1 MFNYNTI
8 LYVFFNWL
16 FYERLCTYKL
26 KTKPNHC
33 SEANQRWI
41 NKEDFNQPKLH
52 FFPAFYS
59 TVYPEDIRCFLTNR
73 CIKSNHKAPPQQE
86 PPAPQDR
93 QDGTTAD
100 QPHSAWPALVS
111 REESSRLNLFWN
123 YCSSS
128 PGKFSL
134 PLLELCYRN
143 SAPWSCL
150 LLSKHC
156 SDWNTKQ
163 IFTLWTQ
170 NFNSRGFPGVK
181 HQPWQNT
188 QTQCWGWDTALC
200 WSIPVPAA
208 PRTGPLSLVH
218 PPPLKCSDCWA
229 DPRGTWSHSFSS

>member
-1 MFNYNTI
+1 M
-8 LYVFFNWL
+8 
-16 FYERLCTYKL
+16 
-26 KTKPNHC
+26 
-33 SEANQRWI
+33 
-41 NKEDFNQPKLH
+41 
-52 FFPAFYS
+52 
-59 TVYPEDIRCFLTNR
+59 YPEDIQCFLTNR

-93 QDGTTAD
+93 QDGTNAD

-143 SAPWSCL
+143 AAPWSCL

-170 NFNSRGFPGVK
+170 TFNSRGFPGVK

-200 WSIPVPAA
+200 WSHPKQGLQLQGQDLCPLCTHHPSSALTAGLIPE
-208 PRTGPLSLVH
+208 GPEATPFL
-218 PPPLKCSDCWA
+218 PK
-229 DPRGTWSHSFSS
+229 